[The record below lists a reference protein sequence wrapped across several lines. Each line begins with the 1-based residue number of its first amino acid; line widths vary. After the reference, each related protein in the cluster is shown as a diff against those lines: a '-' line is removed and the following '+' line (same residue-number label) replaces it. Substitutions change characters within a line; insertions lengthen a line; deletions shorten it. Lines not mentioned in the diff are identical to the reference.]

1 MVYYITN
8 EEIKCEIKW
17 TTEWSISLSTSYR
30 IFIKLVV
37 CVTYSRQIIRG
48 YIYFENS
55 PEECKAIDTLMDAF
69 GKYSSKWYIQLDD
82 TSETHVRYFPNY
94 PLIIMT

>member
-1 MVYYITN
+1 MLHHQRKENIQEKYVVYYTFRSLKYFFVVILKMHMVYYITN

-55 PEECKAIDTLMDAF
+55 PEE
-69 GKYSSKWYIQLDD
+69 
-82 TSETHVRYFPNY
+82 V
-94 PLIIMT
+94 